1 MPALRPLRPS
11 APRALSAIAALAAIG
26 SAALGGCAS
35 SLAQPFDQW
44 KGASITVYRLQNYE
58 PPPAQAGA
66 TFTIPPQIQSWIQ
79 GAAAL
84 LPPGLIPPG
93 LIPGSAPAPAATA
106 QDLRFHGF
114 RVLQWKTVTDPKT
127 HDEILSIL
135 GHASSFTAPGTV
147 CPYDEFGFAI
157 QPAPGSPTND
167 VLVSLSCE
175 QVQAFNFQWPYSV
188 AGLTPD
194 TAKRIIAVAQ
204 TTFSP

>member
-11 APRALSAIAALAAIG
+11 APLALSAVAALAAIG
-26 SAALGGCAS
+26 SATLSGCAA

-127 HDEILSIL
+127 HDEILRIL
-135 GHASSFTAPGTV
+135 GLPLVRAGAGVQLPVALLGGRAHARHGEAHHRRRA
-147 CPYDEFGFAI
+147 DHL
-157 QPAPGSPTND
+157 QPIGAR
-167 VLVSLSCE
+167 
-175 QVQAFNFQWPYSV
+175 A
-188 AGLTPD
+188 TP
-194 TAKRIIAVAQ
+194 
-204 TTFSP
+204 

>member
-1 MPALRPLRPS
+1 MPVRDSVRLLAPLT
-11 APRALSAIAALAAIG
+11 LAALAG
-26 SAALGGCAS
+26 LSGCS
-35 SLAQPFDQW
+35 PTLAQPFDQW

-58 PPPAQAGA
+58 PPPTQTGA
-66 TFTIPPQIQSWIQ
+66 TFTIPPQIQSWVQ

-93 LIPGSAPAPAATA
+93 LIPGSAPPPPSSA

-114 RVLQWKTVTDPKT
+114 RVLQWKTVADQKT
-127 HDEILSIL
+127 HDEILNIL
-135 GHASSFTAPGTV
+135 GHASSFGTPGAV

-175 QVQAFNFQWPYSV
+175 QVQAFNFQWPYAV

-204 TTFSP
+204 TTFAQ